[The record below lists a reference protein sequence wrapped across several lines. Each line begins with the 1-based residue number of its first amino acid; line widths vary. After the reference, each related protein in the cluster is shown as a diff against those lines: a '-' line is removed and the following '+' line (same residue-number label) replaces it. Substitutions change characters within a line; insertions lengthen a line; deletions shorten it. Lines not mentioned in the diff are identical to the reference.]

1 MNRTSLHRR
10 LAGAIALALVAA
22 LALLAAGAPL
32 PRAAAAPA
40 LSAADWTQVAE
51 LIAADAGED
60 DGFGYSVALSG
71 DTLVVG
77 APWHGDD
84 TGAVYVFERSGSTW
98 AQQAMLTIRDGAWG
112 DRFGYAVAIAG
123 DTIVAGSPGHVA
135 QGSTHAGT
143 AYVFVRSGASWAQQ
157 AELWAGDG
165 GWFDWFGGAVAIS
178 GDTIVVGA
186 PHHRVGPY
194 GMAGA
199 AYVFVR
205 SGGSWAQQA
214 ELSASD
220 GGPGD
225 QLGTSVAIDGDTV
238 VAGAPEHDAGQVD
251 CVGAAWVF
259 VRSESSWAQQARLE
273 PGDGAALAGFGRSVA
288 VTDDTIAVGAPGHE
302 VGETPY
308 AGAVYVFARSGNSWA
323 QQAVLSAG
331 ESLGQAFWLGWAVG
345 ISGDTIVAGAPWS
358 SPDEGPDDTG
368 SAFVFV
374 RSSSGWAQHQRLT
387 TGGVEYEFARS
398 VAIAGETIV
407 AGAPNHQVGAIP
419 WAGAAYVFERPAPPA
434 PPAPLCSRADVAAVV
449 YGAWEGTPVRAWVG
463 GTEQPTLYTAHDAFG
478 RQAVLWTFYPPQ
490 STDWTVRVE
499 PQLPPGLESPRWQ
512 YRLVWIEPAPPG
524 FQPGQAGR
532 PVTIRSCS
540 GTVLHFQLVDT
551 GAE

>member
-1 MNRTSLHRR
+1 MNRTSLHRALVR
-10 LAGAIALALVAA
+10 AAALALVAA
-22 LALLAAGAPL
+22 LALLAVGAPL

-40 LSAADWTQVAE
+40 SSTADWTQVAE
-51 LIAADAGED
+51 LLAADPGEE
-60 DGFGYSVALSG
+60 DGFGYSVAISG

-77 APWHGDD
+77 APWHSDG
-84 TGAVYVFERSGSTW
+84 TGAVYVFERSGSIW
-98 AQQAMLTIRDGAWG
+98 AQQAMLTIQNGAWD

-165 GWFDWFGGAVAIS
+165 GWFDWFGGSVAID

-186 PHHRVGPY
+186 PMHRVESWA
-194 GMAGA
+194 MAGA

-205 SGGSWAQQA
+205 SGGGWAQQA

-220 GGPGD
+220 GGPGA

-238 VAGAPEHDAGQVD
+238 VAGAPEYHAGHVD
-251 CVGAAWVF
+251 GVGAAWVF
-259 VRSESSWAQQARLE
+259 VRSGSSWEQKARLD
-273 PGDGAALAGFGRSVA
+273 PSDGAEWDGFGRSVA
-288 VTDDTIAVGAPGHE
+288 VTGDTIVAGAPGHE
-302 VGETPY
+302 VSETPY
-308 AGAVYVFARSGNSWA
+308 AGAVYVFTPSGNSWA
-323 QQAVLSAG
+323 QQAELSAG
-331 ESLGQAFWLGWAVG
+331 ASLGNAFWLGWSVA

-358 SPDEGPDDTG
+358 SLDEEADDTG

-374 RSSSGWAQHQRLT
+374 RGESGWAQQQRLA
-387 TGGVEYEFARS
+387 TGGVEYEFAWA
-398 VAIAGETIV
+398 VAIAGGTIV
-407 AGAPNHQVGAIP
+407 AGAPNHQVGTIP

-434 PPAPLCSRADVAAVV
+434 PLCERADVAAVI

-478 RQAVLWTFYPPQ
+478 RQAVLWTFYPPA
-490 STDWTVRVE
+490 STSWTVRVE

-524 FQPGQAGR
+524 FQPGQAAGR
-532 PVTIRSCS
+532 AVTIRSCS